1 MIDILVNGI
10 VFNASRI
17 NDIKDHVK
25 KTDKNNALCFLL
37 VTGCMYCITK
47 TISVQKNRIDI
58 LEKKVEAIETKGE

>member
-47 TISVQKNRIDI
+47 IMYNQNDRIKTLENTIK
-58 LEKKVEAIETKGE
+58 EMKTKGE